1 MLNINLRQWRISD
14 AENLVKYANNPNIA
28 NKVRD
33 SFPHPY
39 SLIDA
44 NNFIQFASTKC
55 PNSIFAI
62 TIDDEAIGGIGLH
75 PQSDIH
81 RQNAELGYWLGEPF
95 WGKGIITYAIQQ
107 IVSWGFDH
115 LPIDRIYAIPFG
127 SNLGSQR
134 ALEKAGFL
142 LEAKLSKTIIKNG
155 KQEDELIYAIR
166 KGDLLVR

>member
-1 MLNINLRQWRISD
+1 MLN
-14 AENLVKYANNPNIA
+14 
-28 NKVRD
+28 
-33 SFPHPY
+33 
-39 SLIDA
+39 
-44 NNFIQFASTKC
+44 
-55 PNSIFAI
+55 
-62 TIDDEAIGGIGLH
+62 
-75 PQSDIH
+75 
-81 RQNAELGYWLGEPF
+81 WLGEPF

-166 KGDLLVR
+166 KGDLLVS